1 MTVKGFGFELTFD
14 CTPPRFVEMG
24 TFVRYDPAVLRELS
38 DAGRRISTS
47 DVERG
52 EVAR

>member
-1 MTVKGFGFELTFD
+1 MTVKGIRFELTFD
-14 CTPPRFVEMG
+14 STPPHFVEMG
-24 TFVRYDPAVLRELS
+24 TFVRYDPEVLRELI
-38 DAGRRISTS
+38 DAGRRSSS

>member
-1 MTVKGFGFELTFD
+1 MTAKGFRFELTFD
-14 CTPPRFVEMG
+14 RIPPHFVEMG
-24 TFVRYDPAVLRELS
+24 TFVRYDPEVLRELI
-38 DAGRRISTS
+38 DAGRRSSTS